1 MKSRASKQASSIEM
15 QVMWNRLL
23 SVVDEQ
29 AQALMHTAFSPIVRE
44 CGDISA
50 GVFDTDGHML
60 AQAVT
65 GTPGHINTM
74 AESVKYFLKIFPLQT
89 MRPGDTYLTND
100 PWLGSGHLND
110 FVLVQPTFRGGEPV
124 GLVSC
129 TSHLVD
135 LGGLGMGPDGSDVFD
150 EGLLIPPM
158 RLVEQGTFNETL
170 MTMIKANSRAP
181 FQNEGDVYA
190 LVACCDVASARLISM
205 MNEFRINTLKPLSA
219 YLRDVSLRATR
230 EAIREAPQGRY
241 QSSMTIDGYDFEIE
255 LVATMD
261 IGEEEI
267 MVDFAGTSGCSAFG
281 INTPINYATAYSVFG
296 MRCIFAPEVPNNAG
310 SLEPF
315 KIRAPEG
322 CILNAPRPAP
332 VAQRHIVGQL
342 TPDLVFGCL
351 RQALPG
357 RIPSEG
363 ASCMYDL
370 PLRSVTDL
378 GGRANTTPFAVELTH
393 NGGTGARP
401 SKDGLSATAYPSGV
415 FGSQVEITESTAPL
429 LVRRRELRLDSGGP
443 GKYRGGLGQ
452 IIEVESS
459 EGAAFNLFAS
469 VDRVKYPARGSNR
482 GQSGACGHLAL
493 ESGQILKGKGK
504 QLIPAGDV
512 LVFQTPGG
520 GGYGAAHT
528 RSIASVVADVASK
541 LVSPKSA
548 ARDYGVV
555 LRADGALDRA
565 ATRKKRKTLAEK
577 VARKRG
583 QTKTLAAQA
592 VVY

>member
-1 MKSRASKQASSIEM
+1 MKKRKSTTASSIEM

-50 GVFDTDGHML
+50 GVFDTDGRML

-74 AESVKYFLKIFPLQT
+74 AESVKYFLNEFPLES
-89 MRPGDTYLTND
+89 MRPGDTYMTND
-100 PWLGSGHLND
+100 PWIGSGHLND
-110 FVLVQPTFRGGEPV
+110 FVLVQPTFRGREPV

-158 RLVEQGTFNETL
+158 LLVEQGKFNETL
-170 MTMIKANSRAP
+170 MTLIKSNSRAP

-190 LVACCDVASARLISM
+190 LVACCDVASARLVSM
-205 MNEFRINTLKPLSA
+205 MDEFRIDSLDAVSK
-219 YLRDVSLRATR
+219 YLRDVSLQATR
-230 EAIREAPQGRY
+230 EAIRQAPAGRY
-241 QSSMTIDGYDFEIE
+241 ESRMMIDGYDFEIE

-261 IGEEEI
+261 IGDGEI
-267 MVDFAGTSGCSAFG
+267 TVNFDGTSGCSQFG
-281 INTPINYATAYSVFG
+281 INTPLNYSTAYSVFG

-315 KIRAPEG
+315 KVIAPEH
-322 CILNAPRPAP
+322 CILHAPRPAP

-351 RQALPG
+351 RQALPDK
-357 RIPSEG
+357 IPAEG
-363 ASCMYDL
+363 SSCMYDL
-370 PLRSVTDL
+370 PLRSVPNL
-378 GGRANTTPFAVELTH
+378 GGRRNTTEFAVELTH
-393 NGGTGARP
+393 NGGTGARTT
-401 SKDGLSATAYPSGV
+401 KDGLSATAFPSGV

-429 LVRRRELRLDSGGP
+429 LIKRRELRSDSGGA
-443 GKYRGGLGQ
+443 GRYRGGLGQ

-459 EGAAFNLFAS
+459 EGSDFNLFAS
-469 VDRVKYPARGSNR
+469 VDRVKFPARGSDGGR
-482 GQSGACGHLAL
+482 SGARGHLAF
-493 ESGQILKGKGK
+493 ESGKVLKGKGK
-504 QLIPAGDV
+504 QLIPSDEV

-520 GGYGAAHT
+520 GGYGAPH
-528 RSIASVVADVASK
+528 RRPVDEVVADVSSN
-541 LVSPKSA
+541 LVSVKA
-548 ARDYGVV
+548 ARRDYGVV
-555 LRADGALDRA
+555 IKANGQVDRV
-565 ATRKKRKTLAEK
+565 ATRDKRKSLAKTPKKRRA
-577 VARKRG
+577 
-583 QTKTLAAQA
+583 
-592 VVY
+592 